1 MAIIVPAPFAAS
13 ASSSRDATERAA
25 ASSVLSAFSP
35 VFSASVPF
43 PGGTT
48 ATAGDLI
55 ASSKA
60 ERRVVLVWAQKHV
73 GGKLTNRSFRK
84 TTSNWN
90 PVTFTSLNPIDPKTL
105 EKTLKKSA

>member
-1 MAIIVPAPFAAS
+1 MSTKFSDALAPLTA
-13 ASSSRDATERAA
+13 RLPRAA
-25 ASSVLSAFSP
+25 RDLEILRVSAQL
-35 VFSASVPF
+35 
-43 PGGTT
+43 G
-48 ATAGDLI
+48 AGDLI

-90 PVTFTSLNPIDPKTL
+90 PVTFTSLNPIDPTTL
-105 EKTLKKSA
+105 AKNSRK